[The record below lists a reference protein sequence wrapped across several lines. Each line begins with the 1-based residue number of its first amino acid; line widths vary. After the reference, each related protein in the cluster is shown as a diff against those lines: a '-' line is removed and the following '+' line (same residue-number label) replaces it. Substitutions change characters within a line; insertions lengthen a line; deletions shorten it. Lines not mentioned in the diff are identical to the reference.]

1 MLILRPNGILV
12 VAVQLDSRTVEFLQ
26 GAVKIAEKLK
36 SSLDVVHVVEPVNDY
51 YMGSLYG
58 VASIQTE
65 LIFELER
72 DRRAS
77 AELALQKIVSS
88 IDSNAIRRFKVLVG
102 VPDVAVLDYVKHEK
116 ADGVIVGASSGN
128 YGFVPA
134 RFSNALSMVRE
145 AFCPVIVIPPKV
157 HVDEASHRLS
167 FLLADDLTEASKAAV
182 VFTHRLQRSFAN
194 SMVLHAHVVRED
206 FNLDSEEFLKALGK
220 KPSPE
225 VISKRILSQ
234 LAVRFGFMDEI
245 SKGDGPYE
253 GYVRFGRV
261 SEELLSLTQQK
272 NPDFIVFGPHH
283 LFKMNPFGFGAMSW
297 TEILHSSK
305 PVILVPA

>member
-1 MLILRPNGILV
+1 MLILRPNGLLV
-12 VAVQLDSRTVEFLQ
+12 AAVQLDSRAVEFLQ

-36 SSLDVVHVVEPVNDY
+36 SSLDIVHVVEPVNDY
-51 YMGSLYG
+51 YIGSLYG

-77 AELALQKIVSS
+77 AEQALQKIVSDLNS
-88 IDSNAIRRFKVLVG
+88 KTIRRFKVLVG
-102 VPDVAVLDYVKHEK
+102 IPDVAVLDYVKNEK
-116 ADGVIVGASSGN
+116 ADGVVVGASAGN
-128 YGFVPA
+128 YGFVPS
-134 RFSNALSMVRE
+134 RFSNALSMVRQ

-157 HVDEASHRLS
+157 VVDSSSDRLS

-182 VFTHRLQRSFAN
+182 VFTHRLQRSFAD
-194 SMVLHAHVVRED
+194 SKVLHAHVVRED
-206 FNLDSEEFLKALGK
+206 FNWDSEEFLKALGK
-220 KPSPE
+220 KPNPE
-225 VISKRILSQ
+225 VISERIQSQ

-245 SKGDGPYE
+245 SKGENPYE
-253 GYVRFGRV
+253 GCVCFGRV
-261 SEELLSLTQQK
+261 GDELLSLTQRK

-283 LFKMNPFGFGAMSW
+283 VFRMNPLGFGAMSW
-297 TEILHSSK
+297 TEILHSAK